1 VGTVSGRK
9 KKPLSVPVI
18 IVHSN
23 ALFRAGLIHIL
34 SGRFRIIVNCS
45 ALSEIPDQVIGD
57 KDCVALVGIGE
68 EPGSALAEIESLKR
82 QHQGLRVILVSD
94 RLHANHFIAA
104 ISSGADGYLLEDD
117 ISADV
122 LLRSLELVLVNGVVV
137 PQGFLNLLTSK
148 PEPHSNA
155 GRLQPIS
162 ATESESPQ
170 VASEMPRAD
179 NRRLLSDRERLIL
192 ALLTKGAS
200 NKHIARELAIAEATV
215 KVHVK
220 SLLRKIRVT
229 NRTQAAMWA
238 MSHNRLNGQR
248 DTNE

>member
-1 VGTVSGRK
+1 M
-9 KKPLSVPVI
+9 
-18 IVHSN
+18 
-23 ALFRAGLIHIL
+23 HIL

-57 KDCVALVGIGE
+57 KDCVALVGIE
-68 EPGSALAEIESLKR
+68 KELGSVLAEIESLKR
-82 QHQGLRVILVSD
+82 QHQGLRVILISD

-104 ISSGADGYLLEDD
+104 IGSGADGYLLDDD

-122 LLRSLELVLVNGVVV
+122 LLKSLELVLVNGVVV

-155 GRLQPIS
+155 GPSAALQP
-162 ATESESPQ
+162 
-170 VASEMPRAD
+170 SEMRRAD
-179 NRRLLSDRERLIL
+179 HRRLLSDRERLIL
-192 ALLTKGAS
+192 GLLTKGAS
-200 NKHIARELAIAEATV
+200 NKQIARELAIAEATV

-238 MSHNRLNGQR
+238 MSHNRPNGQQ
-248 DTNE
+248 DTNQ